1 MMKKYIFMAAAAMA
15 ALSSC
20 SDNEVIAENTIA
32 NNNDIVKKSLVFTA
46 TMEGAPKT
54 RATFHD
60 LIKCAAWEVNDKISI
75 NGNAFFAGSAGT
87 STTFMAPVFQEAR
100 PEYVH
105 SYSGGF
111 EDEGPE
117 MLVDEDGTATKWC
130 ADKYNHMNSIDRSS
144 WDIIVKTAAPTKLQA
159 IKLWNGNDTWAEP
172 GRRWKNVKVWG
183 WTSNTWYEDAFDDWE
198 EIKRFED
205 LGLACEEDLFAGT
218 LEVNATKKYEYYKV
232 EILDNAWDD
241 IMQMS
246 DMKFV
251 CESDNSGGDQALSID
266 DAPFH
271 AYFPAALYDG
281 TTATLPA
288 NITEE
293 WADGRFNMPM
303 YAYSED
309 TNLKFK
315 NLCGV
320 LKITVKSDDLAS
332 VRSIKVSSSNCATSG
347 AFTVNAEG
355 AAELSTPDDISQTV
369 TVTYTTPVETTAVGK
384 VFYVPVPAQTYHDL
398 KIRISDGAN
407 DKFMVTKSGAD
418 IVVERNKIY
427 PIDFGGN
434 YEATLYRGTKSANID
449 GAEVDVPW
457 VQLWEGGPKFAAY
470 NVGVTDA
477 NPASYGGYYTWGGT
491 IDKDPAASYYR
502 DDDTLPEGYD
512 TATQLWGSNWRMPT
526 SDELLG
532 LIDNCDVEK
541 NVVIGNHI
549 GTRFTGKGA
558 YADYSLYLPAAGRCQ
573 YGNVDSD
580 YDVNG
585 PEGYWSGGYWSTNK
599 YIGFYAAWTLYQ
611 NKETIVVSA
620 QQQDYGYSVRA
631 VVKEE

>member
-1 MMKKYIFMAAAAMA
+1 
-15 ALSSC
+15 
-20 SDNEVIAENTIA
+20 
-32 NNNDIVKKSLVFTA
+32 
-46 TMEGAPKT
+46 
-54 RATFHD
+54 
-60 LIKCAAWEVNDKISI
+60 
-75 NGNAFFAGSAGT
+75 
-87 STTFMAPVFQEAR
+87 
-100 PEYVH
+100 
-105 SYSGGF
+105 
-111 EDEGPE
+111 
-117 MLVDEDGTATKWC
+117 
-130 ADKYNHMNSIDRSS
+130 
-144 WDIIVKTAAPTKLQA
+144 
-159 IKLWNGNDTWAEP
+159 
-172 GRRWKNVKVWG
+172 
-183 WTSNTWYEDAFDDWE
+183 
-198 EIKRFED
+198 
-205 LGLACEEDLFAGT
+205 
-218 LEVNATKKYEYYKV
+218 
-232 EILDNAWDD
+232 
-241 IMQMS
+241 
-246 DMKFV
+246 
-251 CESDNSGGDQALSID
+251 DNSGGDQALSID

-288 NITEE
+288 NITET

-303 YAYSED
+303 YAKSTT
-309 TNLKFK
+309 TNLQFK

-369 TVTYTTPVETTAVGK
+369 TVTYTTPVETTAEGK
-384 VFYVPVPAQTYHDL
+384 VFYVAIPAQTYQDL

-449 GAEVDVPW
+449 GVEVDVPW

-470 NVGVTDA
+470 NVGVTDG

-491 IDKDPAASYYR
+491 IDKDPARSNYR
-502 DDDTLPEGYD
+502 DGDTLPEEYD

-526 SDELLG
+526 SDELQG

-558 YADYSLYLPAAGRCQ
+558 YADYSLYLPATGRCQ
-573 YGNVDSD
+573 YVNVGGD
-580 YDVNG
+580 YAITPDEWV
-585 PEGYWSGGYWSTNK
+585 GYYWSTNK
-599 YIGFYAAWTLYQ
+599 YSGFYVAWGLYQ
-611 NKETIVVSA
+611 NKETIVVTF

-631 VVKEE
+631 VVKEEMSH

>member
-46 TMEGAPKT
+46 TMEGAPQT
-54 RATFHD
+54 RATFD
-60 LIKCAAWEVNDKISI
+60 NTFKCAAWEVNDKISI

-87 STTFMAPVFQEAR
+87 STTFMAPVFQEVR

-105 SYSGGF
+105 SYSEGF

-117 MLVDEDGTATKWC
+117 KLVDEGGTETKWC
-130 ADKYNHMNSIDRSS
+130 AHKYGHRNSIDGSS
-144 WDIIVKTAAPTKLQA
+144 WDIIVKTSAPTQLQA
-159 IKLWNGNDTWAEP
+159 IKLWNGNDTWDKY

-183 WTSNTWYEDAFDDWE
+183 WTSNTWYVNAFDDWE
-198 EIKRFED
+198 LIAEFPD
-205 LGLACEEDLFAGT
+205 LDLAYDEEDLFAGT
-218 LEVNATKKYEYYKV
+218 LEVNATKKYEYFKV
-232 EILDNAWDD
+232 EILDSAWDD

-288 NITEE
+288 NITET

-303 YAYSED
+303 YAESAT
-309 TNLKFK
+309 TNLQFK

-355 AAELSTPDDISQTV
+355 AAELSTPTDVSQTV
-369 TVTYTTPVETTAVGK
+369 TVTYTTPVETTAEGK
-384 VFYVPVPAQTYHDL
+384 VFYVAIPAQTYQDL

-434 YEATLYRGTKSANID
+434 YEATLFRGTKSATID
-449 GAEVDVPW
+449 GAEVEVPW

-470 NVGVTDA
+470 NVGVTDG

-491 IDKDPAASYYR
+491 IDKDPARSNYR
-502 DDDTLPEGYD
+502 DGDTLPEEYD

-526 SDELLG
+526 SDELQG

-558 YADYSLYLPAAGRCQ
+558 YVDYSLYLPAAGRCQ
-573 YGNVDSD
+573 LGNVGGD
-580 YDVNG
+580 YAITPDEWV
-585 PEGYWSGGYWSTNK
+585 GYYWSTNK
-599 YIGFYAAWTLYQ
+599 YSGFYVAWALYQ
-611 NKETIVVSA
+611 NKETIVVSL
-620 QQQDYGYSVRA
+620 QQQDYGISVRA

>member
-1 MMKKYIFMAAAAMA
+1 MKKYIFMAAAAMA

-46 TMEGAPKT
+46 TMEGAPQT
-54 RATFHD
+54 RATFD
-60 LIKCAAWEVNDKISI
+60 NTFKCAAWEAGDLISI
-75 NGNAFFAGSAGT
+75 NGNPFIAGSNGT
-87 STTFMAPVFQEAR
+87 STTFKEIVEVR

-105 SYSGGF
+105 SYSESGMGN
-111 EDEGPE
+111 PSL
-117 MLVDEDGTATKWC
+117 LVDEFGTETSWEGY
-130 ADKYNHMNSIDRSS
+130 DFERNGDT
-144 WDIIVKTAAPTKLQA
+144 WDIVVSTESPIQLSA
-159 IKLWNGNDTWAEP
+159 IKLWNGDGNEWFP
-172 GRRWKNVKVWG
+172 NQLWNYVKVYGSTDLWG
-183 WTSNTWYEDAFDDWE
+183 EWI
-198 EIKRFED
+198 EIKEFSEND
-205 LGLACEEDLFAGT
+205 GTLSLEANNGGFAGT
-218 LEVNATKKYEYYKV
+218 LEVNATEEYQYYKIEAATAENV
-232 EILDNAWDD
+232 V
-241 IMQMS
+241 MMMS

-251 CESDNSGGDQALSID
+251 YLGGSEYA
-266 DAPFH
+266 APFH
-271 AYFPAALYDG
+271 AYFPATLSDG
-281 TTATLPA
+281 VTSTLPA
-288 NITEE
+288 NITET

-303 YAYSED
+303 YAESTT
-309 TNLKFK
+309 TNLQFK

-355 AAELSTPDDISQTV
+355 AAELSTPDDVSHTV
-369 TVTYTTPVETTAVGK
+369 TVNYTTPVETSAEGK
-384 VFYVPVPAQTYHDL
+384 VFYVAIPAQTYQDL

-407 DKFMVTKSGAD
+407 DKFMVTKNGAD

-470 NVGVTDA
+470 NVGVTDG

-491 IDKDPAASYYR
+491 IDKDPDRNYYNGS
-502 DDDTLPEGYD
+502 DLTLPEEYD

-526 SDELLG
+526 PDELQG
-532 LIDNCDVEK
+532 LIDNCDVED
-541 NVVIGNHI
+541 NVRVGNH
-549 GTRFTGKGA
+549 TCFRFTGRGA
-558 YADYSLYLPAAGRCQ
+558 YSDYSLLLPMAGAWNVWN
-573 YGNVDSD
+573 GNPIDAD
-580 YDVNG
+580 EAG
-585 PEGYWSGGYWSTNK
+585 LYWSTTSQGADAYDGVYQLYFTKSKGVHVYSDNK
-599 YIGFYAAWTLYQ
+599 F
-611 NKETIVVSA
+611 VCC
-620 QQQDYGYSVRA
+620 SVRA

>member
-1 MMKKYIFMAAAAMA
+1 MKKYIFMAAAAMA

-46 TMEGAPKT
+46 TMEGAPQT
-54 RATFHD
+54 RATFHNI
-60 LIKCAAWEVNDKISI
+60 LKCAAWEAGDLISI
-75 NGNAFFAGSAGT
+75 NGNPFIAGSNGT
-87 STTFMAPVFQEAR
+87 STTFKEIVEVR
-100 PEYVH
+100 PEYVY
-105 SYSGGF
+105 SYSESGMGN
-111 EDEGPE
+111 PSL
-117 MLVDEDGTATKWC
+117 LVDEFGTETSWEGY
-130 ADKYNHMNSIDRSS
+130 DFERNGGDT
-144 WDIIVKTAAPTKLQA
+144 WDIVVSTESQIQLSA
-159 IKLWNGNDTWAEP
+159 IKLWNGDDNEWSP
-172 GRRWKNVKVWG
+172 NQLWNYVKVYGSTDLWG
-183 WTSNTWYEDAFDDWE
+183 EWI
-198 EIKRFED
+198 EIKEFSEND
-205 LGLACEEDLFAGT
+205 GTLSLEANNGGFAGT
-218 LEVNATKKYEYYKV
+218 LEVNATEEYQYYKIEAATAENV
-232 EILDNAWDD
+232 V
-241 IMQMS
+241 MMMS

-251 CESDNSGGDQALSID
+251 YLGGSGYA
-266 DAPFH
+266 APFH

-288 NITEE
+288 IITEE

-309 TNLKFK
+309 TNLQFK

-347 AFTVNAEG
+347 KFTVNEEG
-355 AAELSTPDDISQTV
+355 AAVLSTPDDISQIV
-369 TVTYTTPVETTAVGK
+369 TVTYTTPVETTAEGK
-384 VFYVPVPAQTYHDL
+384 VFYVAIPAQTYQDL

-434 YEATLYRGTKSANID
+434 YEATLFRGTKSATIG
-449 GAEVDVPW
+449 GADVDVPW

-470 NVGVTDA
+470 NVGVTDG

-491 IDKDPAASYYR
+491 IDKDPARSNYR
-502 DDDTLPEGYD
+502 DGDTLPEDYD

-526 SDELLG
+526 KDELQG

-558 YADYSLYLPAAGRCQ
+558 YVDYNLYLPAAGRCQ
-573 YGNVDSD
+573 LGNVGGD
-580 YDVNG
+580 YAITPDEWV
-585 PEGYWSGGYWSTNK
+585 GYYWSTNK
-599 YIGFYAAWTLYQ
+599 YSGYYAAWALYQ
-611 NKETIVVSA
+611 NKETIVVSL
-620 QQQDYGYSVRA
+620 QQQDYGISVRA

>member
-1 MMKKYIFMAAAAMA
+1 MKKYIFMAAAAMA

-46 TMEGAPKT
+46 TMEGAPQT
-54 RATFHD
+54 RATFD
-60 LIKCAAWEVNDKISI
+60 NTFKCAAWEVNDKISI
-75 NGNAFFAGSAGT
+75 NGNAFFAGAAGT
-87 STTFMAPVFQEAR
+87 STTFMAPGSQEIR
-100 PEYVH
+100 PEYVY
-105 SYSGGF
+105 SYSGGY
-111 EDEGPE
+111 DGEGPE

-130 ADKYNHMNSIDRSS
+130 ADKYDHMNFNDRSS

-159 IKLWNGNDTWAEP
+159 IKLWNGNDTSWDNY

-183 WTSNTWYEDAFDDWE
+183 WTSNTWVDDVFDDWE
-198 EIKRFED
+198 VIAEFPD
-205 LGLACEEDLFAGT
+205 LDLACDEEDLFAGT
-218 LEVNATKKYEYYKV
+218 FEVNATKKYEYYKV
-232 EILDNAWDD
+232 EVLSPMGGD

-288 NITEE
+288 NITET

-303 YAYSED
+303 YAESST
-309 TNLKFK
+309 TNLQFK

-369 TVTYTTPVETTAVGK
+369 TVTYTTPVETTAEGK
-384 VFYVPVPAQTYHDL
+384 VFYVAIPAQTYHDL
-398 KIRISDGAN
+398 KIKISDSVN

-434 YEATLYRGTKSANID
+434 YEATLYRGTQTANID
-449 GAEVDVPW
+449 GEEVDVPW

-477 NPASYGGYYTWGGT
+477 NPASHGGYYSWGSLQENKQWT
-491 IDKDPAASYYR
+491 YYNGEG
-502 DDDTLPEGYD
+502 DLPTDYD
-512 TATQLWGSNWRMPT
+512 TATQLWGSNWRMPKK
-526 SDELLG
+526 DELQG

-541 NVVIGNHI
+541 AVKIGNHI
-549 GTRFTGKGA
+549 GYRFTGKGA
-558 YADYSLYLPAAGRCQ
+558 YSDYSLFLPMAGIWTEVLGYTNDCNDPDDEWRGCYWTTGAAPYDLCYLFHLKKT
-573 YGNVDSD
+573 
-580 YDVNG
+580 
-585 PEGYWSGGYWSTNK
+585 EGAYMGTN
-599 YIGFYAAWTLYQ
+599 
-611 NKETIVVSA
+611 NKNLCV
-620 QQQDYGYSVRA
+620 SVRA

>member
-46 TMEGAPKT
+46 TMEGAPQT
-54 RATFHD
+54 RATFD
-60 LIKCAAWEVNDKISI
+60 NTFKCASWEAGDLISI
-75 NGNAFFAGSAGT
+75 NGNPFNAGSAGT
-87 STTFMAPVFQEAR
+87 STTFKEIVEER
-100 PEYVH
+100 PTFVH
-105 SYSGGF
+105 SYSNGF
-111 EDEGPE
+111 WGEGPE
-117 MLVDEDGTATKWC
+117 MLVDEDGTETKWC
-130 ADKYNHMNSIDRSS
+130 ANTDHKNANDP
-144 WDIIVKTAAPTKLQA
+144 WDIIVKTDGPTQLQA
-159 IKLWNGNDTWAEP
+159 IKLWNGDDTWETD

-183 WTSNTWYEDAFDDWE
+183 WTSSTWDEDASDWE
-198 EIKRFED
+198 EIKTFQNLD
-205 LGLACEEDLFAGT
+205 LAYDENDLFAGT

-232 EILDNAWDD
+232 EVLDNEWGD

-251 CESDNSGGDQALSID
+251 YLGGSGYA
-266 DAPFH
+266 APFH

-303 YAYSED
+303 YAESAT
-309 TNLKFK
+309 TNLQFK

-347 AFTVNAEG
+347 KFTVNEEG
-355 AAELSTPDDISQTV
+355 AAVLITPTDVSQIV
-369 TVTYTTPVETTAVGK
+369 TVTYTTPVETTAEGK
-384 VFYVPVPAQTYHDL
+384 VFYVAIPAQTYQDL

-434 YEATLYRGTKSANID
+434 YEATLYRGTQTATIGGGD
-449 GAEVDVPW
+449 VDVPW

-491 IDKDPAASYYR
+491 QDKNNDADDYYKDGGDLPA
-502 DDDTLPEGYD
+502 EYD
-512 TATQLWGSNWRMPT
+512 TATNLWGSNWRMPT
-526 SDELLG
+526 SDELQR